1 MSLSSRTK
9 LWNFLTCLFEHEL
22 SETSSQY
29 AQPAWV
35 KTPLLEHQRA
45 AIQGALDLESHK
57 TGKMVGP
64 VPGYDDSA
72 RLYTSYGILGDS
84 VGSGKSLIA
93 LSLVKCPL
101 PSSNILEFS
110 TRPGTNNGYTM
121 GILRERERSKT
132 LGGDTLQYTDAALFI
147 IPHPLMGQWEEYIKK
162 DTTLRAMV
170 IKKRKD
176 ATDPDM
182 IAKINRHDCVLVS
195 STMWREFDANA
206 NIHTVA
212 WSRVFI
218 DEADTIVLSTND
230 ERIHTRF
237 VWLIT
242 ASWIRLF
249 FSNSCNLNLRHYLEP
264 PPSTPFNTIQRMKRF
279 TAGDFL
285 TVSGPRSVFVRRI
298 CGDVAVHSYSV
309 GVLNAAMFQST
320 RLLVHSSEEF
330 IAKSFRKPTIAH
342 SRILCLTPPNIQ
354 VLRQVVSEDMME
366 RLHAGD
372 TDGLL
377 EMLGMQTH
385 TADQVVDAVCES
397 IEKELRNVRLTY
409 EYKKS
414 MEYSSESAKVKA
426 LEQVETRIGRLE
438 SRISAIKERLA
449 GIAEQTCPICF
460 CEVQSP
466 ALTPCCRNLFCL
478 ACICDVLRRNY
489 TGVCP
494 LCREIIPNIQSLQV
508 IGASA
513 AAAAQDVPKLLSKQE
528 QFRKILADNPA
539 AKILMFSSYDATFS
553 YLEEVLEVDGI
564 PHATLNGSQARIA
577 KLIREFGEGKYRVLF
592 LNSKNMGSGL
602 NILAATHV
610 ILYHKMSVET
620 QDQIIGRAMRMGRTE
635 PLTVIHLLHGNE
647 MTTEAAGSGNDAESD
662 DEIAIATQASV
673 ATHDIP
679 DTDTDTDADSDDA
692 SDDDSDDA

>member
-9 LWNFLTCLFEHEL
+9 LWNFLTCLFENEL
-22 SETSSQY
+22 SESSSQY
-29 AQPAWV
+29 EQPAWI
-35 KTPLLEHQRA
+35 KTSLLDHQRA
-45 AIQGALDLESHK
+45 AIQAALDLESHK
-57 TGKMVGP
+57 TGKIVGP
-64 VPGYDDSA
+64 VPGYDDTA

-101 PSSNILEFS
+101 PSSNVLEFS
-110 TRPGTNNGYTM
+110 TRPGTNNEYTM
-121 GILRERERSKT
+121 GILRERERTKT
-132 LGGDTLQYTDAALFI
+132 TGGETLHYTDAALFI

-162 DTTLRAMV
+162 DTTLRALV

-182 IAKINRHDCVLVS
+182 IAKINRYDCVLVS

-230 ERIHTRF
+230 ERIHARF
-237 VWLIT
+237 MWLIT

-285 TVSGPRSVFVRRI
+285 SVSGPRSVFVRRV

-320 RLLVHSSEEF
+320 RLLVHNSEDF
-330 IAKSFRKPTIAH
+330 IAKSFRKPTITH

-414 MEYSSESAKVKA
+414 IEYASESAKIKA
-426 LEQVETRIGRLE
+426 LEQVEARIGRLE

-508 IGASA
+508 IGDAST
-513 AAAAQDVPKLLSKQE
+513 AAQTQAVPKLLSKQE

-610 ILYHKMSVET
+610 VLYHKMSVET

-647 MTTEAAGSGNDAESD
+647 MTTETANGTDAESD
-662 DEIAIATQASV
+662 DEVAIAAIAPAIDAS
-673 ATHDIP
+673 DIP
-679 DTDTDTDADSDDA
+679 YIEDNDDTASDDA
-692 SDDDSDDA
+692 EE